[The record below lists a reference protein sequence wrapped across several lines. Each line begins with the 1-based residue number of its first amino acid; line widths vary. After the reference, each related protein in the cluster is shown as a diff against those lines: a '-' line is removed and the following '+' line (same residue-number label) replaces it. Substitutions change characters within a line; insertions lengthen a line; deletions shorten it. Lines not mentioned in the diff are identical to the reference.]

1 LSLGPHYSVAARF
14 FDIFQLHICSLLLF
28 PMAAN
33 PVPSFADLLA
43 ADSDFVMPTTDA
55 EVKDALDSFGASFKK
70 TRGDA
75 NVAARA
81 DLLAGLAL
89 LHTHHGNLG
98 PLLAALPA
106 AQQQILADAL
116 ELDFEAFGA
125 DASWPTLLSRRVI
138 AWKAPGLTPQ
148 KRRGRGR

>member
-1 LSLGPHYSVAARF
+1 
-14 FDIFQLHICSLLLF
+14 
-28 PMAAN
+28 M
-33 PVPSFADLLA
+33 
-43 ADSDFVMPTTDA
+43 
-55 EVKDALDSFGASFKK
+55 
-70 TRGDA
+70 
-75 NVAARA
+75 AARA

-116 ELDFEAFGA
+116 ELDFAAFGA

-138 AWKAPGLTPQ
+138 ARKAPGAHAPEAPA
-148 KRRGRGR
+148 RSRGR

>member
-1 LSLGPHYSVAARF
+1 LYLSLGPHYSVATRF
-14 FDIFQLHICSLLLF
+14 FDIFQLPIYSLLLSL
-28 PMAAN
+28 MAAN
-33 PVPSFADLLA
+33 LVPSFADLLA

-89 LHTHHGNLG
+89 LHTAIWAHCSQLCRRLSSKPWLTPSNSTSRRS
-98 PLLAALPA
+98 A
-106 AQQQILADAL
+106 
-116 ELDFEAFGA
+116 
-125 DASWPTLLSRRVI
+125 PTL
-138 AWKAPGLTPQ
+138 PGQRCYPVA
-148 KRRGRGR
+148 